1 MKYSGRSQH
10 LLFSFLE
17 TYDDPPPYIG
27 LGLSVLAIVGKG
39 GAVLLT
45 YGLTLCKVQYR

>member
-27 LGLSVLAIVGKG
+27 LGFLFWQLLEKGVLFS
-39 GAVLLT
+39 
-45 YGLTLCKVQYR
+45 